1 MFASL
6 LPRRFTLPLTVCTVP
21 STTSLVTFCS
31 SSIGSTSY
39 NTSKPPRRSNPKL
52 MSFVIPV
59 AVNTIVIKNAITI
72 VKKATIRPLFFMYMF
87 LPLTALSLS
96 CPLIHCHLPEQQLK
110 PLDHLLDK
118 RATLIHSYT
127 YSG

>member
-1 MFASL
+1 
-6 LPRRFTLPLTVCTVP
+6 
-21 STTSLVTFCS
+21 
-31 SSIGSTSY
+31 
-39 NTSKPPRRSNPKL
+39 

-59 AVNTIVIKNAITI
+59 AVNPIVIKNAITI

-118 RATLIHSYT
+118 RATLTHSYT
-127 YSG
+127 YSGWGERCLEQHRCDVLLDCISKLFFPST